1 MGLIKKLLN
10 GKARHFKIY
19 RKCSECE
26 DTGVK
31 IVTSKSGRDLKALGK
46 ENPKKVLD
54 EVYETSCSKC
64 DLIAEEIPSEE
75 VRKAKKVYASK
86 DVE

>member
-10 GKARHFKIY
+10 GKARHFKVY

-26 DTGVK
+26 DTSVK

-46 ENPKKVLD
+46 ENAKKVLD

-64 DLIAEEIPSEE
+64 ELIADEIPYEE
-75 VRKAKKVYASK
+75 VKKAKKVYASK
-86 DVE
+86 EVE